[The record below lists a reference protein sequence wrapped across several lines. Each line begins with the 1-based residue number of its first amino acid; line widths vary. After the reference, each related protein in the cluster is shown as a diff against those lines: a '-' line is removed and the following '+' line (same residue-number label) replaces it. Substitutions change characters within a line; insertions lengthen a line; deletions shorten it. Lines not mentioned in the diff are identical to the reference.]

1 MVAAGK
7 LFICCVSTLNIFM
20 NRKKTILFTV
30 QVIIVLLASFLGYKI
45 WSISKSKE
53 KLIAVTQ
60 HLPSIQFR
68 KIDGSIFNSDSVNAN
83 EQFLVFNYFN
93 PGCEHCQN
101 MVKEMHAEKNLLDT
115 VSWIMITAAPKS
127 ATKAFYDSMRLNEL
141 PNVTVVLDTA
151 YNFIQTFGSGGV
163 PSFYV
168 YRDKKLVRKH
178 SGECSIHYLLG
189 LK

>member
-1 MVAAGK
+1 M
-7 LFICCVSTLNIFM
+7 
-20 NRKKTILFTV
+20 
-30 QVIIVLLASFLGYKI
+30 
-45 WSISKSKE
+45 
-53 KLIAVTQ
+53 
-60 HLPSIQFR
+60 
-68 KIDGSIFNSDSVNAN
+68 DGTIFNRDSVKAN
-83 EQFLVFNYFN
+83 GQPLVLNYFN
-93 PGCEHCQN
+93 PGCAHCQN

-151 YNFIQTFGSGGV
+151 YNFIRTFGSGGV

-168 YRDKKLVRKH
+168 YRDRKLVRKH

>member
-1 MVAAGK
+1 
-7 LFICCVSTLNIFM
+7 M

-30 QVIIVLLASFLGYKI
+30 QVIIVLLGSFLGYKI

-68 KIDGSIFNSDSVNAN
+68 KIDGSIFNSDSVKAN

-168 YRDKKLVRKH
+168 YRDRKLVRKH